1 MADERTLGLRDRKK
15 LDTRRALSDAAL
27 ELTFERG
34 LENVVREDIAA
45 RAGVSV
51 RTFSNYF
58 ANKHEALG
66 YRQIERIRR
75 SIELLRTRPAEEPM
89 WAAITA
95 AVLEPFHA
103 DEVPDAR
110 PTRAQLAEV
119 RKIVESP
126 EIRSVLAGTTFH
138 DMAAVIAER
147 SGTDPNRDLYPRLM
161 AGAVAAAYQAASEI
175 YVHSDPPVVIT
186 TVLRQALS
194 AMADGIPEPAH

>member
-1 MADERTLGLRDRKK
+1 MADEPTLGLRDRKK

-58 ANKHEALG
+58 ANKYEALG

-103 DEVPDAR
+103 DEAPDAR

-126 EIRSVLAGTTFH
+126 EVRSVLAGTTFH

-147 SGTDPNRDLYPRLM
+147 SGTDPQRDLYPRLM
-161 AGAVAAAYQAASEI
+161 AGAVATAYQTASEI
-175 YVHSDPPVVIT
+175 YVNSDPPVVIT

-194 AMADGIPEPAH
+194 AMADGIPEPAR